1 MRAGGRGL
9 WALSSGLL
17 ALGGELW
24 AASAQSS
31 EVAGPAPPLLSGLLS
46 GLLILRGPPLW
57 ESSWIESGMRLW

>member
-31 EVAGPAPPLLSGLLS
+31 EVAGPAPPLLSGLL
-46 GLLILRGPPLW
+46 ILRGPPLW